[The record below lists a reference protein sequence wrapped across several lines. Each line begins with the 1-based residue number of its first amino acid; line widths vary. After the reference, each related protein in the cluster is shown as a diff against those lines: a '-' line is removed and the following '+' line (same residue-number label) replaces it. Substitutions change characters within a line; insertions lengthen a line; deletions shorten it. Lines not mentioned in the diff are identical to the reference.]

1 MPSDSTANRIDASLT
16 RRQALAVLATGASA
30 LALGCGCSKAA
41 RADAGTLQLVWG
53 DRGNRPGHLQK
64 PRAVVTDQQDR
75 LYIADMTDRIQ
86 VFSADGEFLNYWR
99 LPAFNVDGP
108 TGLMFDNDGNLMV
121 ADTHFYRLL
130 FYSPDGEFLGKIET
144 TQGTEL
150 GQFGYVRDIAQDK
163 DGFLYTCEYGE
174 VDRIQVI
181 SPEHEFVR
189 QWGGH
194 GYEPGEFY
202 RPEGLAFDRAGRLF
216 VADCANHRVQVFETS
231 GKLVDIWGK
240 DGPELGELR
249 YPQDLSFD
257 SQGNLYI
264 VEWGNCRV
272 QKFTP
277 DGKSLG
283 AWGGRGSAAGKLN
296 NPWALTVDTHDRVH
310 VADSENHRFQRIVL

>member
-1 MPSDSTANRIDASLT
+1 
-16 RRQALAVLATGASA
+16 
-30 LALGCGCSKAA
+30 
-41 RADAGTLQLVWG
+41 
-53 DRGNRPGHLQK
+53 LQK
-64 PRAVVTDQQDR
+64 PRAVVTDDQDR
-75 LYIADMTDRIQ
+75 LYVADMTDRIQ
-86 VFSADGEFLNYWR
+86 VFSADGEFLNCWH

-108 TGLMFDNDGNLMV
+108 TGLVFDQAGQLMV

-130 FYSPDGEFLGKIET
+130 FYSPAGELVDKIET

-174 VDRIQVI
+174 FDRIQVI
-181 SPEHEFVR
+181 SPDHKFVR

-202 RPEGLAFDRAGRLF
+202 RPEGLAFDRDGRLF

-231 GKLVDIWGK
+231 GRLVDIWGT
-240 DGPELGELR
+240 DGPELGQLR

-257 SQGNLYI
+257 SEGHLYV

-272 QKFTP
+272 QKFTA
-277 DGKSLG
+277 DGKPLG
-283 AWGGRGSAAGKLN
+283 AWGGRGRSAGRLN
-296 NPWALTVDTHDRVH
+296 NPWALCVDTRNRVH